1 MQSESLVNNTADYI
15 KNKEALTRDQA
26 RQAYTD
32 YIKGLSHE
40 EVVAKITQLTTDNYM
55 AQQELSKL
63 EAEIKECE
71 KVLKIECTPENI
83 VEYKNKLDR
92 SMRTALKNLAIAE
105 EALMEE
111 AKDLPDDTRRKW
123 LEDIVQEKLM
133 EKKNETTKVD

>member
-32 YIKGLSHE
+32 YIKNLSHE

-63 EAEIKECE
+63 EGEIKECE

-111 AKDLPDDTRRKW
+111 AKDLPDDARRKW
-123 LEDIVQEKLM
+123 LEDIIQQKLM
-133 EKKNETTKVD
+133 ESKNETTKVD